1 MQDIQERV
9 ITCPECL
16 ADNHFVG
23 TYLAPNET
31 IRCTSCGAIAGTWA
45 DTRDA
50 HVPLEAPKR
59 EGARIVRADRP
70 KSPLIPESPTEQDHV
85 EEIRVNN
92 GLHDGQRYL
101 NR

>member
-1 MQDIQERV
+1 MQQLQDRV

-23 TYLAPNET
+23 TDQAPNET
-31 IRCTSCGAIAGTWA
+31 IRCSNCGAVAGTWA

-50 HVPLEAPKR
+50 HVPLEAAEQER
-59 EGARIVRADRP
+59 EHMIRADLP
-70 KSPLIPESPTEQDHV
+70 QSPLIPESPTDQDHV